1 MAHIRVIHDPVG
13 ETLTIYWKEPSR
25 EQICEETGE
34 GVILI
39 KDRHSGDVIGFERL
53 YYRPDAQQGQT
64 VTVET
69 IEATLLQESPQ
80 EVHNTGGEGR
90 TPQS

>member
-1 MAHIRVIHDPVG
+1 MPHIRVIHDRVG
-13 ETLTIYWKEPSR
+13 ETLTIYWQEPSKD
-25 EQICEETGE
+25 QICEETGE

-39 KDRHSGDVIGFERL
+39 KDRHSGEIIGFERL

-69 IEATLLQESPQ
+69 VDAGIWQEMS
-80 EVHNTGGEGR
+80 HGMHRTSGEGEAS
-90 TPQS
+90 QS